1 MDHTRRFMELLGN
14 PEKNIKVI
22 HVAGTNGKG
31 STCAYMSAMLCSQG
45 ENVGLFTSPHLIEM
59 TERICI
65 NGQPISS
72 EQFVETF
79 LEVMDVVELLKA
91 EGLPHPTFFEFLF
104 GMAMKTFAR
113 EEVTY
118 AVLETGLGGRLDAT
132 NVIERPV
139 ATVITSIGLDHEMYL
154 GSTISEIAGEK
165 AGIIKP
171 LIPVFYDG
179 TVQEASLVIEQKAKE
194 QGCKCKKI
202 ADCAFEIIEK
212 TEKYIAFYIKDA
224 YDKTITSEQEGV
236 MTRLIQWKIRNTGSY
251 QVYNA
256 SLAIT
261 TLMAIVEE
269 PHRYYEKW
277 KKALEEVVWQGRM
290 EEVAKGVF
298 LDGAHNVAAL
308 EALAQDRKEVDVI
321 LFSAVADKNYRE
333 MIKVVTSKIVSKV
346 YIVITID
353 DARGVPAAELAQL
366 IEQEVDRPVYIRDTV
381 EEAWALLN
389 ETKSEHGKALC
400 LGSLYLVGMLKQSCE
415 NK

>member
-14 PEKNIKVI
+14 PEKNINVI

-31 STCAYMSAMLCSQG
+31 STCAYMNAMLCSQG
-45 ENVGLFTSPHLIEM
+45 EKVGLFTSPHLVEM

-72 EQFVETF
+72 GQFVETF
-79 LEVMDVVELLKA
+79 LDVMDAVELLKE

-104 GMAMKTFAR
+104 GMAMKTFAKQ
-113 EEVTY
+113 EVDY

-154 GSTISEIAGEK
+154 GSTIAEIAGEK

-171 LIPVFYDG
+171 IVPVFYDG
-179 TVQEASLVIEQKAKE
+179 TVKEASVVIEHKAQE
-194 QGCKCKKI
+194 HRCKCKKI

-224 YDKTITSEQEGV
+224 YDKTITSEQKDV
-236 MTRLIQWKIRNTGSY
+236 MMRLVPWRIKNTGSY

-256 SLAIT
+256 SLAIM
-261 TLMAIVEE
+261 TLMTVIEE
-269 PHRYYEKW
+269 PHRYYERW
-277 KKALEEVVWQGRM
+277 QKALEEVVWQGRM
-290 EEVAKGVF
+290 EEVRPGVF
-298 LDGAHNVAAL
+298 LDGAHNVSAL
-308 EALAQDRKEVDVI
+308 EALVKDIKEVDVI

-333 MIKVVTSKIVSKV
+333 MIKAITSKIVCQE
-346 YIVITID
+346 YIVITLD
-353 DARGVPAAELAQL
+353 DARGVPAKELAQL
-366 IEQEVDRPVYIRDTV
+366 IEQEVDKPVYIRDTV

-389 ETKSEHGKALC
+389 EKKSKDGKALC
-400 LGSLYLVGMLKQSCE
+400 LGSLYLVGMLKQSCV